1 MKTPT
6 IRTVITLDSPD
17 PYERGKQR
25 SAALGAELLGG
36 LETYSRLFHTVGVAE
51 STVRSDGGR
60 LLDVVASWSPRLA
73 AEISGT
79 ADGAGVEPWQIAAL
93 NGRTEILSQ
102 ALGARPGECSTI
114 GRMGSHVFGVQTW
127 DWHQE
132 LDPYWHL
139 QSVSGPVR
147 SFVGLTEHGMLG
159 KIGMNSAG
167 VSVFL
172 NILGH
177 RDDRPAGVPVHL
189 IAAEV
194 LANAGSVAEAVDIVC
209 SAGATTSTALTLMD
223 ESSAVTAE
231 IGPGAAVL
239 IQPEDGT
246 LAHTNHFLDEGLGA
260 GEKPGLYDPDS
271 QQRLALVQSRLE
283 RARLDSG
290 VPGSVEEIVPFLYS
304 GPGEPGLCCVPAP
317 DAVFGQRWATL
328 ATITMENRK
337 REMRVANG
345 TPVDAK
351 DQEWLALVPPA

>member
-25 SAALGAELLGG
+25 SAALGPELLGG
-36 LETYSRLFHTVGVAE
+36 LETYFRLFRTVGVPE
-51 STVRSDGGR
+51 STVRSDGER

-79 ADGAGVEPWQIAAL
+79 ADGAGVEPWQISAL

-114 GRMGSHVFGVQTW
+114 GRVGSHVFGVQTW
-127 DWHQE
+127 DWHEE

-139 QSVSGPVR
+139 QSVSGPAQ
-147 SFVGLTEHGMLG
+147 SFVGLTEHGMMG

-177 RDDRPAGVPVHL
+177 SEDRPAGVPVHL

-194 LANAGSVAEAVDIVC
+194 LANASSVAEAVDIVC

-223 ESSAVTAE
+223 GSSAVTAE

-239 IQPEDGT
+239 IQPENGT
-246 LAHTNHFLDEGLGA
+246 LAHTNHFLDERLGA

-271 QQRLALVQSRLE
+271 QQRLALVESRL
-283 RARLDSG
+283 ASG
-290 VPGSVEEIVPFLYS
+290 APGSVEEIVPFLYS

-317 DAVFGQRWATL
+317 EAVFGSRWATL

-345 TPVDAK
+345 TPLDSRE
-351 DQEWLALVPPA
+351 QEWVALVPVA

>member
-1 MKTPT
+1 MKNPT
-6 IRTVITLDSPD
+6 IRTVIALDSPD

-25 SAALGAELLGG
+25 GAALGAELLGG
-36 LETYSRLFHTVGVAE
+36 LDTYFRLFRTVGLREA
-51 STVRSDGGR
+51 TVRSNAER

-73 AEISGT
+73 AEMSGT
-79 ADGAGVEPWQIAAL
+79 ADGAGVETWQIAAL

-114 GRMGSHVFGVQTW
+114 GRAGSHVFGVQTW
-127 DWHQE
+127 DWHEE

-139 QSVSGPVR
+139 QSVAGPAR

-159 KIGMNSAG
+159 KIGMNDAG

-194 LANAGSVAEAVDIVC
+194 LANASSVADAVDIVC

-239 IQPEDGT
+239 IQPENGT
-246 LAHTNHFLDEGLGA
+246 LAHTNHFLDPGLAA

-271 QQRLALVQSRLE
+271 QQRLALVQSRL
-283 RARLDSG
+283 ALLDG
-290 VPGSVEEIVPFLYS
+290 RPLPDSVEEIVPFLYS
-304 GPGEPGLCCVPAP
+304 GPGEPGLCCIPAP
-317 DAVFGQRWATL
+317 DAEFGRRWATL

-345 TPVDAK
+345 TPLDAQG
-351 DQEWLALVPPA
+351 QEWLALTPPVG

>member
-1 MKTPT
+1 MKIPT
-6 IRTVITLDSPD
+6 KRTVITLDSPD

-36 LETYSRLFHTVGVAE
+36 LDTYFRLFRTVGVPE
-51 STVRSDGGR
+51 TTVRSDAER
-60 LLDVVASWSPRLA
+60 LFDAVASWSPRLA
-73 AEISGT
+73 AEMSGT
-79 ADGAGVEPWQIAAL
+79 ADGAGVESWQIAAL

-102 ALGARPGECSTI
+102 ALGTRPGECSTI
-114 GRMGSHVFGVQTW
+114 GRKGSHVFGVQTW
-127 DWHQE
+127 DWHEE

-139 QSVSGPVR
+139 QSVAGPAR

-159 KIGMNSAG
+159 KIGMNDAG

-177 RDDRPAGVPVHL
+177 QDDRPAGVPVHL
-189 IAAEV
+189 VAAEV

-223 ESSAVTAE
+223 EASAVTAE

-239 IQPEDGT
+239 IQPENGT
-246 LAHTNHFLDEGLGA
+246 LAHTNHFLDAGLAA

-271 QQRLALVQSRLE
+271 QQRLALVQSRLDE
-283 RARLDSG
+283 GPL
-290 VPGSVEEIVPFLYS
+290 PGSVDEIVPFLYS

-317 DAVFGQRWATL
+317 EAAFGSRWATL

-345 TPVDAK
+345 TPLDARG
-351 DQEWLALVPPA
+351 QEWLALTPAS